1 MYYLQ
6 SRYYD
11 ATVGRFINAD
21 SKLGINLGVL
31 AYALYCYCGNAP
43 TFRIDTFGYAWWSVL
58 VKAVAVVVVAVV
70 TIAHIVNAGYALSQA
85 DYNRSHD
92 VKTLVYNQ
100 NDVDMKLGCKSFADM
115 GCGAAATHNAI
126 ILAEGSSN
134 LADVVEFMQAHD
146 LTLGFAG
153 VYFTN
158 IQLYL
163 KRKGYSNKIYLT
175 KLKNNIDKK
184 IKNCKKKIAILAFKH
199 SSGGHYVAIQYSES
213 NKKFFVYN
221 SNRELS
227 SIDTW
232 IKNNSYSPLCLITL
246 T

>member
-1 MYYLQ
+1 L
-6 SRYYD
+6 
-11 ATVGRFINAD
+11 T
-21 SKLGINLGVL
+21 
-31 AYALYCYCGNAP
+31 YALYCYCGNAP
-43 TFRIDTFGYAWWSVL
+43 VFRVDTFGYAWWSVL
-58 VKAVAVVVVAVV
+58 VKAVAVVVVVAVTV
-70 TIAHIVNAGYALSQA
+70 AHIVNAGYALSQA

-92 VKTLVYNQ
+92 VKTIVSNQ
-100 NDVDMKLGCKSFADM
+100 RTVDMKLGGKSFAAM

-126 ILAEGSSN
+126 ILAGGSSS

-175 KLKNNIDKK
+175 KLKNSIDKK
-184 IKNCKKKIAILAFKH
+184 IKNCKKKIAILAYKH

-213 NKKFFVYN
+213 NKKFYVYN
-221 SNRELS
+221 SNREVS
-227 SIDTW
+227 SVDTW
-232 IKNNSYSPLCLITL
+232 IKDNSYSPLCLITL